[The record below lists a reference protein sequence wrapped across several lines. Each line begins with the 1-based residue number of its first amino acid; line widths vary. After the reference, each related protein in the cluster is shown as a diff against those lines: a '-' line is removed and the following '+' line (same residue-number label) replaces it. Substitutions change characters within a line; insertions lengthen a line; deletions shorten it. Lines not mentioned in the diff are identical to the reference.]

1 MSTTS
6 RQQAAPLHLSVYRGL
21 KTAVLNGDLAPGEV
35 LNEAELA
42 RRWEVSRTPVREAIR
57 QLEQEHLVHWS
68 PRRGATVASITV
80 AGVRDLYEV
89 REVLEGLAAQL
100 VARRAAEEELAELE
114 RLAAAIRVAHDSGDL
129 PEAIRLDD
137 RLHRCL
143 ARATGNR
150 VLEAH
155 LGRVLD
161 RVLMGR
167 MTVRRDP
174 GRVDEIVRE
183 HDLIVAALKRGDP
196 ERAGTEAAGHIR
208 RARLRL
214 MEMLQRSSVDEM

>member
-21 KTAVLNGDLAPGEV
+21 KTAVLNGELAPGEV

-100 VARRAAEEELAELE
+100 VARRRDEEELGELG
-114 RLAAAIRVAHDSGDL
+114 RLAEAIRVAHDRGDL
-129 PEAIRLDD
+129 AEAIKLDD
-137 RLHRCL
+137 RLHRRL
-143 ARATGNR
+143 ASATGNR

-155 LGRVLD
+155 LGTVLD

-174 GRVDEIVRE
+174 GRIDEIVRE
-183 HDLIVAALKRGDP
+183 HDLIVSALGRGEAEAA
-196 ERAGTEAAGHIR
+196 ETEARAHIR

-214 MEMLQRSSVDEM
+214 MEMLQRSSVDET

>member
-6 RQQAAPLHLSVYRGL
+6 RQAAPLHLNIYRSL
-21 KTAVLNGDLAPGEV
+21 KAAVVNGDLAPGEM

-42 RRWEVSRTPVREAIR
+42 RQWEVSRTPVREAIR
-57 QLEQEHLVHWS
+57 QLEQEHLVRWS

-89 REVLEGLAAQL
+89 REALEGLAAQL
-100 VARRAAEEELAELE
+100 AAQHATPEELAELE
-114 RLAAAIRVAHDSGDL
+114 RLAAAIREAHDGGDL
-129 PEAIRLDD
+129 PEAIRFDD

-155 LGRVLD
+155 LGRILD

-174 GRVDEIVRE
+174 GRIDEIVRE
-183 HDLIVAALKRGDP
+183 HDSMIAALRRRDG
-196 ERAGTEAAGHIR
+196 AAAATETAGHIR
-208 RARLRL
+208 RARVRL
-214 MEMLQRSSVDEM
+214 MEMLQRSALDET

>member
-1 MSTTS
+1 
-6 RQQAAPLHLSVYRGL
+6 V
-21 KTAVLNGDLAPGEV
+21 VNGDLAPGEV

-57 QLEQEHLVHWS
+57 QLEQEHLVRWS

-89 REVLEGLAAQL
+89 REALEGLAAQL
-100 VARRAAEEELAELE
+100 VAHRAPPEELAELE
-114 RLAAAIRVAHDSGDL
+114 GLAVAIQEAHDRGDL
-129 PEAIRLDD
+129 AEAIKLDD
-137 RLHRCL
+137 QLHRCL
-143 ARATGNR
+143 ARATDNR
-150 VLEAH
+150 VLESH
-155 LGRVLD
+155 LGRILD

-174 GRVDEIVRE
+174 GRIDEIVRE
-183 HDLIVAALKRGDP
+183 HDRIISALRRGDAAAA
-196 ERAGTEAAGHIR
+196 EAEAAGHIR

-214 MEMLQRSSVDEM
+214 MEMLQRSSVDEER